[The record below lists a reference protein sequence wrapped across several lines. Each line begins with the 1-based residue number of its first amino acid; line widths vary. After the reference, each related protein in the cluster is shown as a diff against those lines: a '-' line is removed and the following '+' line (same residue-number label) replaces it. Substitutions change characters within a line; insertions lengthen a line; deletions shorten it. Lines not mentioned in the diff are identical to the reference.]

1 MNIDD
6 LTAALLPETVDVPVE
21 GTDFVLTMSPMSMT
35 DQLKI
40 TALVRTDKS
49 DITRIQATAIIA
61 CSKELKEQD
70 LDKVMC
76 WNKETLS
83 SLSEKA
89 YTVSQLN
96 DSATAEKN

>member
-1 MNIDD
+1 MNIDE

-35 DQLKI
+35 AQLKI
-40 TALVRTDKS
+40 TALVRKDQS

-61 CSKELKEQD
+61 CSQELSEDD
-70 LDKVMC
+70 LDKVMR
-76 WNKETLS
+76 WKKDTLAT
-83 SLSEKA
+83 LAEKA
-89 YTVSQLN
+89 YSVSRLN